1 MFIPKWLL
9 MQILDNQRDME
20 RRIKRIEKMILN
32 DAKQKISQLSGKD
45 KGDLDESLLTIEE
58 IIQKTF
64 E

>member
-1 MFIPKWLL
+1 